1 MWWKFRK
8 KEGPSQEVDSAE
20 LRESGRAPLSEIT
33 RQVKRV
39 EVVTKRKS
47 QTQLSGDYKSR
58 FRGQGVQFAD
68 FRPYQYGDDVRHIDW
83 RTSARQ
89 QHAVVKTFEEER
101 ELNVVIALDVSPSSG
116 FGTQGRS
123 KREALCLAVA
133 AVAFSAIANND
144 RVGLVLFSDRV
155 ERFVP
160 PRKGKKHVLRIIDE
174 LLAHKPRGKGTN
186 FTPALELLATAVRGN
201 SVVLL
206 ASDFFSQ
213 IDRRK
218 IRQIARRH
226 DLIALH
232 VRDPRDL
239 EFPAIGLVQLEDPET
254 GEQLVVDTSSTE
266 VRKHLTDGQK
276 KHLAKVLDLFRT
288 SGIAV
293 APITTA
299 GNPVDEIAEFFHS
312 RRARGRR

>member
-8 KEGPSQEVDSAE
+8 KGEATPASEADSSE
-20 LRESGRAPLSEIT
+20 LREAGRAPLSEIA

-39 EVVTKRKS
+39 EVVTRRKS
-47 QTQLSGDYKSR
+47 LTQLSGDYKSR
-58 FRGQGVQFAD
+58 FRGHGVQFAD

-89 QHAVVKTFEEER
+89 QHAVVKTYEEER
-101 ELNVVIALDVSPSSG
+101 ELSVVIAVDVSASAG

-144 RVGLVLFSDRV
+144 RVGLILFTDRV

-174 LLAHKPRGKGTN
+174 LLAHRPRGKGTD
-186 FTPALELLATAVRGN
+186 FSPALELLAGAVRSN

-206 ASDFFSQ
+206 ASDYFARV
-213 IDRRK
+213 DRRK

-232 VRDPRDL
+232 VRDPRD
-239 EFPAIGLVQLEDPET
+239 EEIPAIGLVQLED
-254 GEQLVVDTSSTE
+254 
-266 VRKHLTDGQK
+266 
-276 KHLAKVLDLFRT
+276 
-288 SGIAV
+288 
-293 APITTA
+293 
-299 GNPVDEIAEFFHS
+299 
-312 RRARGRR
+312 